1 MDRLTEFYSFCLRI
15 SRLKMNSQLELLQT
29 LRTAVFNQ
37 LITSNPDLNIA
48 ILLLDTA
55 FLYRFLL
62 SNSKEAREAKDSP
75 SQSTTDLTG
84 IESTRKA
91 LIKHLE
97 WRRVEAIQTLGTNQL
112 MEAAVPLSLG
122 VSSI

>member
-1 MDRLTEFYSFCLRI
+1 MDRLTEFYSFYLRI

-48 ILLLDTA
+48 ILLLDNA

-62 SNSKEAREAKDSP
+62 SNSKEARESKDSP
-75 SQSTTDLTG
+75 S
-84 IESTRKA
+84 
-91 LIKHLE
+91 
-97 WRRVEAIQTLGTNQL
+97 
-112 MEAAVPLSLG
+112 
-122 VSSI
+122 